1 MIMSTP
7 ALKIFFT
14 LPEKIRFILVGGFNT
29 IFGFVVFTLLC
40 LLADDYSNY
49 LIILVSSN
57 LIAVVVAFLMLKFL
71 VFQTKGNYLKEFMRC
86 YLTYLVMLGINVLLL
101 YLMVDVL
108 AQDIVISQF
117 VITVLIVIF
126 SYLGHKYFSF
136 N

>member
-1 MIMSTP
+1 MPTP

-126 SYLGHKYFSF
+126 SYLGHKCFSF

>member
-1 MIMSTP
+1 MSTP